1 MTLYKILTAFVFVL
15 AVSSSSTIAA
25 ESKSD
30 LPCGVQ
36 EIEVGGVKK
45 QVTSTNFGMCPENV
59 ISTIR
64 NETVNEKDIDPKLYN
79 AFSEGGTRMSNSTK
93 SADTLKAS
101 KDSIT
106 YIIAFICFV
115 LFVVFFVGYFVDNS
129 NGGDANGKKNWR
141 NAKGAI
147 SACIGFALSFSITN
161 TNLNYLAMSYFG
173 ALATYTANK
182 LDYEVELAA
191 INKDPLQKFSS
202 VKNINNSNNLTAIAM
217 QDILTTR
224 YIDSLAFGSFSQDY
238 DSNKF
243 TSIFQNNLTLQD
255 FILRITNCNVI
266 KPNYILKNDNA
277 LGKFI
282 FGGLT
287 QNTSIKFAHVNK
299 CSGDKYMYRENV
311 YGYTSSILGEIVFPT
326 LEPESKY
333 FTSKNY
339 IDNQSDIE
347 KFIESKTKYSP
358 KFADNGVTAFRSS
371 NVNSEILKKVNDGV
385 SIDISTLRNE
395 SIMRAM
401 YAQCKQSSLGEI
413 KSLSEK
419 LNKSKAAI
427 YYQVMMECRDAFY
440 GKNKDGINSTSELYK
455 SALKQ
460 AANVIK
466 QYCPLKDSG
475 QRIADR
481 VNSISSVPFTDD
493 SSKMPILNL
502 ECFSFEKNGLVF
514 SGATTPREI
523 VEAQK
528 EVLIENNLVASY
540 FDHVE
545 LGLALEL
552 HDYYMQNETEM
563 TVDDKAK
570 YGPVMRLTRLL
581 IDDSNN
587 ASDMYDAAADISPSI
602 VSQHSWNS
610 PSNFINWSVISEKN
624 NPSQEALDS
633 LTSQSFR
640 LGKHLNNGGSTISG
654 VETPLQDFKSD
665 ENEIDPSIVIKYIET
680 ALTSASTTSTNM
692 MKGMNGSENII
703 RRLSEC
709 SILRNKLCFNG
720 SNTFV
725 MTFRGN
731 TESISFS
738 IQMFV
743 SLYAISKVGD
753 LVDGVADGASQMIGG
768 ALGDLFNNVIKFG
781 GKMAKI
787 VFSICGLLSEVY
799 YYILLAQVLLAG
811 FIIYVIIES
820 ILLFVNFLIWIYFSL
835 IRLSIAYVVG
845 AFKKDNTGHEMFLR
859 SGLFITYSACFAA
872 AFPNLFMSLFT
883 IVDAILWASLCDIFL
898 MVKSKMNAVLGLL
911 FGQTIYVLIPLQSSL
926 SIIIVLKMLKGI
938 DASIRYIITPQEAQ
952 YTHHDTMS
960 TASAAATGAYMR
972 NEAAK
977 KAENLKF
984 KLSKIK
990 NRL

>member
-1 MTLYKILTAFVFVL
+1 MTLYKIITAFVFVL

-115 LFVVFFVGYFVDNS
+115 LFVVCFVGYFVDNS

-141 NAKGAI
+141 NAKAAI
-147 SACIGFALSFSITN
+147 SACIGFALSFSLTN

-182 LDYEVELAA
+182 IDYEADLAA

-202 VKNINNSNNLTAIAM
+202 IKNINNSNNLTAIAM
-217 QDILTTR
+217 QDIITTR
-224 YIDSLAFGSFSQDY
+224 YVDTLAFGSFSKDY
-238 DSNKF
+238 ASKSY
-243 TSIFQNNLTLQD
+243 TSIFENALTLQD
-255 FILRITNCNVI
+255 FISRITACNVI
-266 KPNYILKNDNA
+266 KPNYILTNDNSVY
-277 LGKFI
+277 KFV

-287 QNTSIKFAHVNK
+287 QNTSIKFAHVTK
-299 CSGDKYMYRENV
+299 CSGEKYMYRDNV
-311 YGYTSSILGEIVFPT
+311 YGYTDSSLGEINFPT

-339 IDNQSDIE
+339 SDNQSTIE
-347 KFIESKTKYSP
+347 NFIESKTKYSP
-358 KFADNGVTAFRSS
+358 QFSNNGLNAFRGS
-371 NVNSEILKKVNDGV
+371 NVYSEITKKVNDGV
-385 SIDISTLRNE
+385 AIDIASLRNE
-395 SIMRAM
+395 SIMRSM
-401 YAQCKQSSLGEI
+401 YAQCKQSSLDEI
-413 KSLSEK
+413 KSLSGT

-440 GKNKDGINSTSELYK
+440 GKNKDGINSTTELYK

-460 AANVIK
+460 AANIIR
-466 QYCPLKDSG
+466 QYCPLKENG
-475 QRIADR
+475 QRIASQ
-481 VNSISSVPFTDD
+481 VNSISSTPFTDE
-493 SSKMPILNL
+493 SGKMSTLNV

-514 SGATTPREI
+514 NGATTPRDI

-528 EVLIENNLVASY
+528 IVLTENNLVASY
-540 FDHVE
+540 LDHVE

-552 HDYYMQNETEM
+552 HDYYMQNETDL

-581 IDDSNN
+581 ITDSNN
-587 ASDMYDAAADISPSI
+587 ASDMYDSAADISPSI
-602 VSQHSWNS
+602 VSKHPWNS
-610 PSNFINWSVISEKN
+610 PSNYLNWSVVSEKN
-624 NPSQEALDS
+624 NPAQEALAAVS
-633 LTSQSFR
+633 LQSYR

-665 ENEIDPSIVIKYIET
+665 ENEIDPSVIIKYIET
-680 ALTSASTTSTNM
+680 ALTSGSTTSTNM

-709 SILRNKLCFNG
+709 SVLRNKLCFNG

-725 MTFRGN
+725 MAFRGN

-743 SLYAISKVGD
+743 GLYAISKVGD

-768 ALGDLFNNVIKFG
+768 VLGDIFNNVIKFG

-787 VFSICGLLSEVY
+787 VFTICGLLSEVY
-799 YYILLAQVLLAG
+799 YYMLLAQVLLAG

-820 ILLFVNFLIWIYFSL
+820 ILLFVNFLIWIYFSF

-845 AFKKDNTGHEMFLR
+845 AFKKDNTGHEMFSR
-859 SGLFITYSACFAA
+859 SGLLITYSACFAA
-872 AFPNLFMSLFT
+872 AFPNLFMSLYT
-883 IVDAILWASLCDIFL
+883 IVDAILWAALCDIFL

-926 SIIIVLKMLKGI
+926 TIIVILKMLKGI
-938 DASIRYIITPQEAQ
+938 DASIRYIISPQEAQ

-960 TASAAATGAYMR
+960 TAAAAATGAYVR
-972 NEAAK
+972 DEAAK
-977 KAENLKF
+977 KVQDLK
-984 KLSKIK
+984 SKINMYK
-990 NRL
+990 KR